1 MDLMNQTQGPKKT
14 CPHAAEEFGKIHQ
27 KCVKGQFADVNGKEK
42 HERMCIKFNQR
53 PLQKR

>member
-1 MDLMNQTQGPKKT
+1 MDLMNQTPGTKKT

-27 KCVKGQFADVNGKEK
+27 KCVKGQFADINGKEK